1 MFRNLATLAILS
13 LWISVAFGSATTL
26 TGLNNTA
33 TKVCSGTNSTDSTV
47 WGTVQSAVFG
57 PGSNNSTS
65 YVYGWPGVWPGAT
78 TINTFYKRTLNA
90 TIVSWGNDTT
100 EAAVEAVDTH
110 ITPSTP
116 IPCVSYLVDVAPGYL
131 AMLSSGNDA
140 ASLAQVYVTI
150 IATSATTI
158 QLTATATSSTT
169 STSFGFGRIF
179 YDRGSGAFFYCYLQT
194 VGASSTY
201 TNTIYVGGVY
211 VNGTKYWKNDLPIH
225 TVNNPGTNQYFIFP
239 LICGNDNWL
248 NSSNIYVSWKESAT
262 PAASYFS
269 KTTKATTTTA
279 AGSATLLVTDTSKLV
294 YSPLG
299 IWASNVT
306 YGLASAL
313 TNSTSGS
320 NVYSVVNF
328 LNGSTTSTL
337 SGIDYSSAAAAPIN
351 CFGWMLTTGYT
362 LIAAWPPSAT
372 SFSPMTYTWGT
383 FYANGTANMTSMM
396 SATSMTSMT
405 LGTVAGSIS
414 FFEDIN
420 GTEWVGWTDLDT
432 TNKYTYNAYLA
443 IFQGQLNS
451 ATLSSS
457 ANATIIFAFGLVL
470 FLAAIFVF

>member
-1 MFRNLATLAILS
+1 
-13 LWISVAFGSATTL
+13 
-26 TGLNNTA
+26 
-33 TKVCSGTNSTDSTV
+33 
-47 WGTVQSAVFG
+47 
-57 PGSNNSTS
+57 
-65 YVYGWPGVWPGAT
+65 
-78 TINTFYKRTLNA
+78 
-90 TIVSWGNDTT
+90 
-100 EAAVEAVDTH
+100 
-110 ITPSTP
+110 
-116 IPCVSYLVDVAPGYL
+116 
-131 AMLSSGNDA
+131 MLSSGNDA
-140 ASLAQVYVTI
+140 ASLEQVYVTI

-169 STSFGFGRIF
+169 FDFGRIF

-194 VGASSTY
+194 VSASSTY

-211 VNGTKYWKNDLPIH
+211 VNGTKYWKNDLPID

-262 PAASYFS
+262 PKASYFS

-294 YSPLG
+294 YSPKG

-328 LNGSTTSTL
+328 LNGTTTSTL
-337 SGIDYSSAAAAPIN
+337 SGIDYSSAAAAPSN
-351 CFGWMLTTGYT
+351 CFGWMLTSGYT

-383 FYANGTANMTSMM
+383 FYANGTANMTSMV

-457 ANATIIFAFGLVL
+457 ANATIIFGFGLVL
-470 FLAAIFVF
+470 FLVAIFVF